1 MSENTIT
8 VHTDKMEIKN
18 KNNEIIFYNDFID
31 TFTIFT
37 IGKVG
42 YGNFCNIEKNRINR
56 SLASTRLLKLKHILT
71 TSNNFIIIW

>member
-31 TFTIFT
+31 TF
-37 IGKVG
+37 
-42 YGNFCNIEKNRINR
+42 YNIYHWKSRIWKF
-56 SLASTRLLKLKHILT
+56 L
-71 TSNNFIIIW
+71 